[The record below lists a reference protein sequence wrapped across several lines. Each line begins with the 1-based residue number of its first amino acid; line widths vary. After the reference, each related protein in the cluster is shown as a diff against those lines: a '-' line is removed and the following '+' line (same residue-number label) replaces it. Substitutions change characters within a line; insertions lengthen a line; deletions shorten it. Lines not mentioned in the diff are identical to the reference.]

1 MQKSKT
7 LNGKS
12 FLIAAKSIWFLHWF
26 HFILYQV
33 IKRSIWLYGHNKLC
47 PSVQKPQ
54 CRNSDAWHHQCKTKY
69 LLSQKMKLSLSCF
82 LYSSTKFPSLE
93 EVTMNV
99 YLFVMLST
107 LVKIGLHAE
116 SATVY
121 PKDDIYQIF
130 SVILCI

>member
-1 MQKSKT
+1 
-7 LNGKS
+7 
-12 FLIAAKSIWFLHWF
+12 
-26 HFILYQV
+26 
-33 IKRSIWLYGHNKLC
+33 
-47 PSVQKPQ
+47 
-54 CRNSDAWHHQCKTKY
+54 
-69 LLSQKMKLSLSCF
+69 MKLSLSCF

-99 YLFVMLST
+99 YLFVMFST